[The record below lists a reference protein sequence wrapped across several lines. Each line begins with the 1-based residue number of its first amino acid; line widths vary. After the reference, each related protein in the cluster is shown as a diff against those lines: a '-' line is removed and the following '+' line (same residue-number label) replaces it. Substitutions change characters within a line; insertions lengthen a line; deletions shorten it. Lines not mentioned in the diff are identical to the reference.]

1 MNVDEFQQYRPLLF
15 SIAYRMVGTVTE
27 AEDVLQDAYLRWQKA
42 AATETI
48 DNPKY
53 YLTTIVT
60 RLCLNVLNSARVQRE
75 EYLGPWLPEPIL
87 TDGRA
92 DLTNPA
98 AQTMTHDT
106 ISIAFLLL
114 LESLSAAERAV
125 FLLHE
130 VFDYKF
136 KEVGEMLGK
145 SEANCRQLFRRAKA
159 HIAANRPRF
168 ETSPADVDRLL
179 TSFIETVERGEI
191 EAFLNMLA
199 EDVKLMPDGGGQR
212 GAAIQVVHGRE
223 AVSSFI
229 QGTRRLFAQHAT
241 YELVTLNGQRAI
253 LARNEEGQPFFALF
267 LYVHDGRV
275 QLFHVLA
282 GRKLVGLDH

>member
-1 MNVDEFQQYRPLLF
+1 MTLDQFQQYRPLLF
-15 SIAYRMVGTVTE
+15 SIAYRMLGTATE
-27 AEDVLQDAYLRWQKA
+27 AEDVLQDAYLRWQLA
-42 AATETI
+42 AAAENI
-48 DNPKY
+48 ENPKY

-75 EYLGPWLPEPIL
+75 EYLGPWLPEPVL

-92 DLTNPA
+92 NLINPA
-98 AQTMTHDT
+98 EQTMTHDT

-114 LESLSAAERAV
+114 LESLSPAERAV

-136 KEVGEMLGK
+136 KEVSDILGK

-168 ETSPADVDRLL
+168 ETSPDAVDRLL
-179 TSFIETVERGEI
+179 TTFIETVETGEI
-191 EAFLNMLA
+191 DAFLQLLA
-199 EDVKLMPDGGGQR
+199 EDVTLVPDGGGQR
-212 GAAIQVVHGRE
+212 GAAIRVVHGRE
-223 AVSSFI
+223 AVSAFI
-229 QGTRRLFAQHAT
+229 LGTRRLFAQNAI

-253 LARNEEGQPFFALF
+253 LAKTEEGRPFFALF
-267 LYVHDGRV
+267 LYLSHGRI
-275 QLFHVLA
+275 QLFHVIA
-282 GRKLVGLDH
+282 GRKLVGLAS

>member
-1 MNVDEFQQYRPLLF
+1 MTLDQFQQYRPLLF
-15 SIAYRMVGTVTE
+15 SIAYRMLGTATE
-27 AEDVLQDAYLRWQKA
+27 AEDVLQDAYLRWQQA
-42 AATETI
+42 AAAENI
-48 DNPKY
+48 ENPKY

-92 DLTNPA
+92 NLINPA
-98 AQTMTHDT
+98 EQTMTHDT

-114 LESLSAAERAV
+114 LESLSPVERAV

-136 KEVGEMLGK
+136 QEVSDILGK

-168 ETSPADVDRLL
+168 ETSPDAVDRLL
-179 TSFIETVERGEI
+179 TSFIKTVETGEI
-191 EAFLNMLA
+191 DAFLNMLA
-199 EDVKLMPDGGGQR
+199 EDVKLVPDGGGQR
-212 GAAIQVVHGRE
+212 GAAIHVVHGRE
-223 AVSSFI
+223 AVSAFI
-229 QGTRRLFAQHAT
+229 LGTRRLFAQNAT

-253 LARNEEGQPFFALF
+253 LAKTEEGRPFFALF
-267 LYVHDGRV
+267 LYRSHGRI
-275 QLFHVLA
+275 QLFHVIA
-282 GRKLVGLDH
+282 GRKLVGLAG